1 MLRTLLRGQ
10 KLLSTAEDNKKQWGE
25 SDIMAKTKKPNV
37 THEGAE
43 TEYFRFYKSFLDAMR
58 GYDDEIQFRAFK
70 FIANYGIY
78 GIVPELKDGDVASTI
93 FLLCKP
99 YIDSAYRRAKNGQ
112 EHKAKTEIE
121 EAEPQEPRKRGR
133 PKKAAAVPEST
144 LDTDD
149 ADIPLFATTDE
160 AAPAHTTELP
170 DSGTEGDLLI
180 DQSETGEVTAA
191 DLRITPPK
199 EKQQKKKFGEN
210 GYVRLTDEDYE
221 DLVKN
226 KGKELTDAAI
236 DIYDCWLA
244 AQSESKRKAE
254 LKKDHKFNLQVWPFQ
269 RAEEDLRKVAE
280 KKAAESVKV
289 VPILPPNKNGFMNFE
304 QRNDYNFEELEKSLV
319 EN

>member
-1 MLRTLLRGQ
+1 
-10 KLLSTAEDNKKQWGE
+10 
-25 SDIMAKTKKPNV
+25 MAKQEQPRV
-37 THEGAE
+37 THEGKE
-43 TEYFRFYKSFLDAMR
+43 TDSFVFYKSFSEAIKKLDRETRRDILEAIV
-58 GYDDEIQFRAFK
+58 D
-70 FIANYGIY
+70 YGIY
-78 GIVPELKDGDVASTI
+78 GEVDNFDDNPVAES
-93 FLLCKP
+93 LLIAFKP
-99 YIDSAYRRAKNGQ
+99 QMDANYRRRVNG
-112 EHKAKTEIE
+112 EKHTGKPKYNTEP
-121 EAEPQEPRKRGR
+121 AEKRKRGR
-133 PKKAAAVPEST
+133 PKKAAAAPDETPEA
-144 LDTDD
+144 DT
-149 ADIPLFATTDE
+149 AVIPLLEPAEEEAPVEVSEPSDPVKEDE
-160 AAPAHTTELP
+160 
-170 DSGTEGDLLI
+170 LLI
-180 DQSETGEVTAA
+180 EDATKEEELTLS

-269 RAEEDLRKVAE
+269 RAEEDLRKNAE
-280 KKAAESVKV
+280 KKAAESGKV
-289 VPILPPNKNGFMNFE
+289 VPIVPPNKNGFMNFE

>member
-1 MLRTLLRGQ
+1 
-10 KLLSTAEDNKKQWGE
+10 
-25 SDIMAKTKKPNV
+25 MAKQEQPRI
-37 THEGAE
+37 THEGKEVDSFVFYRSFIDAIRKLDRETRRDCMEAIIDYGIFGVIDDLEANVVAE
-43 TEYFRFYKSFLDAMR
+43 GFFK
-58 GYDDEIQFRAFK
+58 AFK
-70 FIANYGIY
+70 PQIDANYRRRINGEKHT
-78 GIVPELKDGDVASTI
+78 G
-93 FLLCKP
+93 KP
-99 YIDSAYRRAKNGQ
+99 K
-112 EHKAKTEIE
+112 E

-133 PKKAAAVPEST
+133 PKKAAAAPDETPEA
-144 LDTDD
+144 DT
-149 ADIPLFATTDE
+149 AVIPLLEPAEEEAPVEVSEPSDPVKEDE
-160 AAPAHTTELP
+160 
-170 DSGTEGDLLI
+170 LLI
-180 DQSETGEVTAA
+180 DDATKEEELTLS

-199 EKQQKKKFGEN
+199 EKQQKKKYGEN

-269 RAEEDLRKVAE
+269 RAEEDLRKNAE
-280 KKAAESVKV
+280 KKAAESGKV
-289 VPILPPNKNGFMNFE
+289 VPIVPPNKNGFMNFE

>member
-1 MLRTLLRGQ
+1 
-10 KLLSTAEDNKKQWGE
+10 
-25 SDIMAKTKKPNV
+25 MAKQEQPRV
-37 THEGAE
+37 THEGKE
-43 TEYFRFYKSFLDAMR
+43 TDSFVFYKSFSEAIKKLDRETRRDILEAIV
-58 GYDDEIQFRAFK
+58 D
-70 FIANYGIY
+70 YGIY
-78 GIVPELKDGDVASTI
+78 GEVDNFDDNPVAES
-93 FLLCKP
+93 LLIAFKP
-99 YIDSAYRRAKNGQ
+99 QMDANYRRRING
-112 EHKAKTEIE
+112 EKHTGKPKDTTE
-121 EAEPQEPRKRGR
+121 PREPRKRGR
-133 PKKAAAVPEST
+133 PKKAAAVPESP

-149 ADIPLFATTDE
+149 ADTPLFATTEE

-170 DSGTEGDLLI
+170 DSGAEGELLI
-180 DQSETGEVTAA
+180 DDATKEEEPTLS

-280 KKAAESVKV
+280 KRAAESGKV
-289 VPILPPNKNGFMNFE
+289 VPIMPPVNKNNFLNFE
-304 QRNDYNFEELEKSLV
+304 QNSLSAEELQELEAKLI

>member
-1 MLRTLLRGQ
+1 MTKAK
-10 KLLSTAEDNKKQWGE
+10 KL
-25 SDIMAKTKKPNV
+25 NV

-78 GIVPELKDGDVASTI
+78 GIVPELRDGDVASTI

-112 EHKAKTEIE
+112 EHKAKTELE

-133 PKKAAAVPEST
+133 PKKAAAAPDETPEADTAVIPLLEPAEEEAPVKVPEPS
-144 LDTDD
+144 D
-149 ADIPLFATTDE
+149 PVKEDE
-160 AAPAHTTELP
+160 
-170 DSGTEGDLLI
+170 LLI
-180 DQSETGEVTAA
+180 DDATKEEELTLS
-191 DLRITPPK
+191 DLRITPQK

-269 RAEEDLRKVAE
+269 RAEEDLRKNAE
-280 KKAAESVKV
+280 KKAAGSGKV
-289 VPILPPNKNGFMNFE
+289 VPILPPANKNNFLNFE
-304 QRNDYNFEELEKSLV
+304 QNTLSAEEMQEFEAKLLE
-319 EN
+319 N

>member
-1 MLRTLLRGQ
+1 MGTNDQ
-10 KLLSTAEDNKKQWGE
+10 DNE
-25 SDIMAKTKKPNV
+25 EI
-37 THEGAE
+37 THEGNY
-43 TEYFRFYKSFLDAMR
+43 TDSFVCYVSFYKAIKDFEDPVVRDECYMALMEYGLYGNMHAVKKGTVAWGLLQQFKVQLDKNYRKRLAGEKGGR
-58 GYDDEIQFRAFK
+58 PKDE
-70 FIANYGIY
+70 
-78 GIVPELKDGDVASTI
+78 T
-93 FLLCKP
+93 
-99 YIDSAYRRAKNGQ
+99 
-112 EHKAKTEIE
+112 KAKTEKKS
-121 EAEPQEPRKRGR
+121 QEPKKVGR

-170 DSGTEGDLLI
+170 DSGTEGELLI
-180 DQSETGEVTAA
+180 DDATKEEEPTLS
-191 DLRITPPK
+191 DLRITPSK

-226 KGKELTDAAI
+226 KGKELTDTAI

-280 KKAAESVKV
+280 KKAAESGKV
-289 VPILPPNKNGFMNFE
+289 VPIVPPANKNNFLNFE
-304 QRNDYNFEELEKSLV
+304 QNSLSSEELQELEAKLI